1 MTDTRTKRQQRYSL
15 QQKSGPDTWAEI
27 SQHRFIDSAGR
38 ALERML
44 PGDRDE
50 ARVIDRQPRAG
61 RAERTLDALG
71 DVTIDARAAAALSLA
86 SASIPAIK
94 RAQRGS
100 GL

>member
-15 QQKSGPDTWAEI
+15 QQKSSPDTWVEI
-27 SQHRFIDSAGR
+27 SQHRYIQSAGQ

-50 ARVIDRQPRAG
+50 ARVIDRHAREG
-61 RAERTLDALG
+61 RAERTGAD
-71 DVTIDARAAAALSLA
+71 DVTANARAAAALEALEQSLA
-86 SASIPAIK
+86 K
-94 RAQRGS
+94 RALRDT